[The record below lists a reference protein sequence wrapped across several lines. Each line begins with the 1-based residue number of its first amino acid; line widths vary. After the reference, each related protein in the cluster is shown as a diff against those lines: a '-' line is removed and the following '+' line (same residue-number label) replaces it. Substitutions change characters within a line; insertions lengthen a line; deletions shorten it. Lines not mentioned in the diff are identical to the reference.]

1 MRELAKADWPADV
14 TPLGVEDLERLGLN
28 RSNQL
33 FWDGKRIEVR
43 QSLTLT
49 GLQKT
54 LAAVVSVFAILGGL
68 GGFVTGLNNASIF
81 MCARGYHQLGCPVLA
96 FPLAPIPV
104 QPGASAKPH

>member
-1 MRELAKADWPADV
+1 MSERAKADWPTDV

-28 RSNQL
+28 RNNQL

-49 GLQKT
+49 GLQKV
-54 LAAVVSVFAILGGL
+54 LAAVVSIFAILGAL

-81 MCARGYHQLGCPVLA
+81 LCARGHHQLGCPA
-96 FPLAPIPV
+96 STFPLAPMPA
-104 QPGASAKPH
+104 QPAASVKP